1 MSQKAR
7 LDVMVIPTGER
18 LAVSNDPDGLATL
31 VQQLSLEAPTLVVCE
46 ATGGWERPL
55 VAACVE
61 AGLPIRT
68 LNPWQVRDFAKATGR
83 LAKTDQIDA
92 QVLACFAQAIRPE
105 VRPVS
110 DAATR
115 HLQALVRRRRQLVGW
130 MTAERNQLSSCQDDR
145 IRSSI
150 SGLLAHLA
158 DLCAALERDL
168 LQAVKGDPLWGHH
181 FELLCSAPGVG
192 PIVAVTLIAALP
204 ELGQLSRR
212 EVTALVGV
220 APFNQN
226 SGQRRGQRGIWGG
239 RAELRTTLYMAT
251 LVAIRFNPAIRAYY
265 EQLLDRGKRKMVAL
279 IACVRKLLVCLNA
292 MLKTEQPWRHPVP
305 PAVLLR

>member
-1 MSQKAR
+1 
-7 LDVMVIPTGER
+7 MVIPTGER

-239 RAELRTTLYMAT
+239 RAELRTTSIWPPWWPSGSIQRSGPTTNNCSTGETENGGFDCVRAQVAGVPQCHAQDRAT
-251 LVAIRFNPAIRAYY
+251 LASSGASSRAPT
-265 EQLLDRGKRKMVAL
+265 LRGPIPK
-279 IACVRKLLVCLNA
+279 
-292 MLKTEQPWRHPVP
+292 
-305 PAVLLR
+305 